1 MPSMKEQA
9 LIFYDII
16 TTFLCAHFARINVI
30 SLLYLKLKILIT
42 TELIQFYIIGE
53 ASHWCQDGF
62 KLFY

>member
-9 LIFYDII
+9 LIFYDIL

-30 SLLYLKLKILIT
+30 SFLYLKLKILIT
-42 TELIQFYIIGE
+42 TELIKFYIIGE
-53 ASHWCQDGF
+53 SSHWCQDGF